1 MIKIISS
8 ISLSQG
14 EVLEVWLQSVSVV
27 LVRNNNICKLQ
38 KLNQTSPCMS
48 FHHHTIG
55 AWWTLPK
62 YWIKEY
68 KLNKQ
73 EQYKKTIKSKLNE
86 I

>member
-1 MIKIISS
+1 M
-8 ISLSQG
+8 Q
-14 EVLEVWLQSVSVV
+14 VT
-27 LVRNNNICKLQ
+27 